1 MLNRP
6 QLASKRTANSIKK
19 QGNLHQNAR
28 YLAAKRKVFSS
39 KTQGKLQQT
48 A

>member
-6 QLASKRTANSIKK
+6 QLASKRTANSIKT
-19 QGNLHQNAR
+19 QDNLHQNAR
-28 YLAAKRKVFSS
+28 QLAPKRMVISIK
-39 KTQGKLQQT
+39 KQGKLQWT